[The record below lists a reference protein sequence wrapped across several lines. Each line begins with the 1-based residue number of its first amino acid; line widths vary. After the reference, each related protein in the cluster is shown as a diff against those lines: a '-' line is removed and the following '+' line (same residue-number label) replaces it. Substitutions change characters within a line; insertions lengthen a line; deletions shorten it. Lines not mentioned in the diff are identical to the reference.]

1 MKYILLLALSAAAL
15 LFAGAGCQKEMD
27 SELDDRAGDMRSIY
41 ELLARAYEHLKSSF
55 YVPVETGPAAGF
67 TAGGY
72 MMAAYCDEAQEVTQS
87 SAVYDWYRGRVSA
100 TGMPLWWNNENSG
113 TERWSGL
120 FNCIF
125 SCNEALKYLE
135 DPSLETDY
143 EKAQQ
148 DLMIAQAYALRAYC
162 YLQLIKRWGGVP
174 VLRES
179 LGKDHDYSKDKR
191 ASFAQCVDFIIE
203 SCDKALAADEA
214 LQWRQRLLS
223 YGLPE
228 LSRAAI
234 WTVKSQAA
242 LYAASP
248 LWADDCAGTEKY
260 TWERAAEITKQA
272 LDLCTGHGLAL
283 FDAATAFPDESATGL
298 TPYDKFFL
306 TSYPGS
312 GGWDTETIYQP
323 TNYGAQRQ
331 SLVWQ
336 YAGMPI
342 DDGQVSAGACPTQ
355 EMVDAYEVLNDDG
368 SESTPLLDLANPY
381 NADGSPNISQK
392 ARDFGYVD
400 CSDKMYLN
408 RDPRFYATIY
418 YDGVTVKLE
427 NSEYE
432 VETFVGGNC
441 GLSLSPSSR
450 RNTCTGYYLRKFNN
464 AQSSTSGGNKD
475 GYIRMFRLAELYLN
489 FAEAA
494 YRAHGADW
502 QAPATEV
509 LEMEEGDDGETVEK
523 LNTYG
528 TPMSAREAVN
538 AVRARVGMPGVADDG
553 EAFWLRLCNERRVEL
568 AFEEHRF
575 FDIRRWQQ
583 PDGNLEDILHYT
595 TAMQID
601 EQPNGTYTYQRIK
614 IRDNGYACY
623 TNKFLFLPLP
633 LAEASRLESITGM
646 NWQNPGW

>member
-1 MKYILLLALSAAAL
+1 MKYILLLALYPAAL
-15 LFAGAGCQKEMD
+15 LFPRAGCQKEMD

-162 YLQLIKRWGGVP
+162 YLPLINRWGGVP
-174 VLRES
+174 VLREA

-575 FDIRRWQQ
+575 FDVRRW
-583 PDGNLEDILHYT
+583 
-595 TAMQID
+595 TAPGGDLSKTDRRVTGMRI
-601 EQPNGTYTYQRIK
+601 EESNGQKTYTRFSFDRQS
-614 IRDNGYACY
+614 Y
-623 TNKFLFLPLP
+623 TSKFLKYPVSLDEVRKMLS
-633 LAEASRLESITGM
+633 LTGE
-646 NWQNPGW
+646 NWQNDGWN

>member
-509 LEMEEGDDGETVEK
+509 LEMEEGDDGEMVEK

-575 FDIRRWQQ
+575 FDVRRW
-583 PDGNLEDILHYT
+583 
-595 TAMQID
+595 TAPGGD
-601 EQPNGTYTYQRIK
+601 LSKT
-614 IRDNGYACY
+614 DLACDGYAHRGVERAEDLHP
-623 TNKFLFLPLP
+623 FLVRPPELYLQIPQIP
-633 LAEASRLESITGM
+633 RQSGRGAQDAQSDGRKLAERRMELT
-646 NWQNPGW
+646 

>member
-1 MKYILLLALSAAAL
+1 MKYILLLTLSAAAL
-15 LFAGAGCQKEMD
+15 LLGNAGCQKEMD

-72 MMAAYCDEAQEVTQS
+72 MMAAYCDEAQEATQS
-87 SAVYDWYRGRVSA
+87 SSVYDWYRGSISA
-100 TGMPLWWNNENSG
+100 SYMPLWWNNENSG
-113 TERWSGL
+113 SDRWSGL

-135 DPSLETDY
+135 DPTLETDY
-143 EKAQQ
+143 EEAQRNQ
-148 DLMIAQAYALRAYC
+148 MIAQAYALRAYS

-174 VLRES
+174 VLREA
-179 LGKDHDYSKDKR
+179 LERDHDYSKDKR
-191 ASFAQCVDFIIE
+191 GSFAQCVDFILE
-203 SCDKALAADEA
+203 SCDKALAADDA
-214 LQWRQRLLS
+214 LQWPQRLLS
-223 YGLPE
+223 YSNPE

-234 WTVKSQAA
+234 WAVKSQAV

-248 LWADDCAGTEKY
+248 LWADDYAGTEKY
-260 TWERAAEITKQA
+260 TWARAAEITKQA

-283 FDAATAFPDESATGL
+283 VGDATAFPDESSIGL
-298 TPYDKFFL
+298 AAYDKYFL
-306 TSYPGS
+306 APYPGS
-312 GGWDTETIYQP
+312 GGWDTETLYQP
-323 TNYGAQRQ
+323 TNYGSQKQ

-355 EMVDAYEVLNDDG
+355 EMVDAYEVLNADG

-381 NADGSPNISQK
+381 NADGTPNISQK

-408 RDPRFYATIY
+408 RDPRFYSTIY
-418 YDGVTVKLE
+418 YDGVKVKLE
-427 NSEYE
+427 NGEYG
-432 VETFVGGNC
+432 VETYVGGNC

-464 AQSSTSGGNKD
+464 VQSSTSGGNKD
-475 GYIRMFRLAELYLN
+475 GYIRMYRLAELYLN

-494 YRAHGADW
+494 YRAYGNADQ

-509 LEMEEGDDGETVEK
+509 LEMEEGDDGEMVEK

-528 TPMSAREAVN
+528 APMSARDAVN
-538 AVRARVGMPGVADDG
+538 AVRARVGMPGVADNGD
-553 EAFWLRLCNERRVEL
+553 AFWLRLCNERRVEL

-575 FDIRRWQQ
+575 FDVRRWTK
-583 PDGNLEDILHYT
+583 PDGDLSKTDKRVTGMRIELQNGRKVYSRFSFDRQNYT
-595 TAMQID
+595 S
-601 EQPNGTYTYQRIK
+601 
-614 IRDNGYACY
+614 
-623 TNKFLFLPLP
+623 KFLKYPVSLDEVRKMLS
-633 LAEASRLESITGM
+633 LTGE
-646 NWQNPGW
+646 NWQNDGWN

>member
-125 SCNEALKYLE
+125 SCNEALKY
-135 DPSLETDY
+135 DY
-143 EKAQQ
+143 AKAQQ

-509 LEMEEGDDGETVEK
+509 LEMEEGDDGEMVEK

-575 FDIRRWQQ
+575 FDVRRW
-583 PDGNLEDILHYT
+583 
-595 TAMQID
+595 TAPGGDLSKTDRRVTGMRI
-601 EQPNGTYTYQRIK
+601 EESNGQKTYTRFSFDRQS
-614 IRDNGYACY
+614 Y
-623 TNKFLFLPLP
+623 TSKFLKYPVSLDEVRKMLS
-633 LAEASRLESITGM
+633 LTGE
-646 NWQNPGW
+646 NWQNDGWN

>member
-214 LQWRQRLLS
+214 LQLRLRLLS

-575 FDIRRWQQ
+575 FDVRRW
-583 PDGNLEDILHYT
+583 
-595 TAMQID
+595 TAPGGDLSKTDRRVTGMRI
-601 EQPNGTYTYQRIK
+601 EESNGQKTYTRFSFDRQS
-614 IRDNGYACY
+614 Y
-623 TNKFLFLPLP
+623 TSKFLKYPVSLDEVRKMLS
-633 LAEASRLESITGM
+633 LTGE
-646 NWQNPGW
+646 NWQNDGWN

>member
-125 SCNEALKYLE
+125 SCNEALKY
-135 DPSLETDY
+135 DY
-143 EKAQQ
+143 EEAQQ

-509 LEMEEGDDGETVEK
+509 LEMEEGDDGEMVEK

-553 EAFWLRLCNERRVEL
+553 EAFWLRLCNDRRVEL

-575 FDIRRWQQ
+575 FDVRRW
-583 PDGNLEDILHYT
+583 
-595 TAMQID
+595 TAPGGDLSKTDRRVTGMRI
-601 EQPNGTYTYQRIK
+601 EESNGQKTYTRFSFDRQS
-614 IRDNGYACY
+614 Y
-623 TNKFLFLPLP
+623 TSKFLKYPVSLDEVRKMLS
-633 LAEASRLESITGM
+633 LTGE
-646 NWQNPGW
+646 NWQNDGWN

>member
-368 SESTPLLDLANPY
+368 SVSTQLLDLSYPS
-381 NADGSPNISQK
+381 NADGAPNISQK

-575 FDIRRWQQ
+575 FDVRRW
-583 PDGNLEDILHYT
+583 
-595 TAMQID
+595 TAPGGDLSKTDRRVTGIRI
-601 EQPNGTYTYQRIK
+601 EETNGQKTYTRFSFDRQS
-614 IRDNGYACY
+614 Y
-623 TNKFLFLPLP
+623 TSKFLKYPVSLDEVRKMLS
-633 LAEASRLESITGM
+633 LTGE
-646 NWQNPGW
+646 NWQNDGWN

>member
-418 YDGVTVKLE
+418 YAGVTVKLE
-427 NSEYE
+427 TSEYE
-432 VETFVGGNC
+432 DETFVGGNC

-575 FDIRRWQQ
+575 FDVRRW
-583 PDGNLEDILHYT
+583 
-595 TAMQID
+595 TAPGGDLSKTDRRVTGMRI
-601 EQPNGTYTYQRIK
+601 EESNGQKTYTRFSFDRQS
-614 IRDNGYACY
+614 Y
-623 TNKFLFLPLP
+623 TSKFLKYPVSLDEVRKMLS
-633 LAEASRLESITGM
+633 LTGE
-646 NWQNPGW
+646 NWQNDGWN

>member
-15 LFAGAGCQKEMD
+15 LFAGSGCQKEMD

-355 EMVDAYEVLNDDG
+355 EMVDAYEALNDDG

-509 LEMEEGDDGETVEK
+509 LEGDDGETVEK

-575 FDIRRWQQ
+575 FDVRRW
-583 PDGNLEDILHYT
+583 
-595 TAMQID
+595 TAPGGDLSKTDRRVTGMRI
-601 EQPNGTYTYQRIK
+601 EESNGQKTYTRFSFDRQS
-614 IRDNGYACY
+614 Y
-623 TNKFLFLPLP
+623 TSKFLKYPVSLDEVRKMLS
-633 LAEASRLESITGM
+633 LTGE
-646 NWQNPGW
+646 NWQNDGWN

>member
-392 ARDFGYVD
+392 ARDFG
-400 CSDKMYLN
+400 
-408 RDPRFYATIY
+408 
-418 YDGVTVKLE
+418 
-427 NSEYE
+427 
-432 VETFVGGNC
+432 
-441 GLSLSPSSR
+441 
-450 RNTCTGYYLRKFNN
+450 
-464 AQSSTSGGNKD
+464 
-475 GYIRMFRLAELYLN
+475 
-489 FAEAA
+489 
-494 YRAHGADW
+494 
-502 QAPATEV
+502 
-509 LEMEEGDDGETVEK
+509 
-523 LNTYG
+523 
-528 TPMSAREAVN
+528 
-538 AVRARVGMPGVADDG
+538 
-553 EAFWLRLCNERRVEL
+553 
-568 AFEEHRF
+568 
-575 FDIRRWQQ
+575 
-583 PDGNLEDILHYT
+583 
-595 TAMQID
+595 
-601 EQPNGTYTYQRIK
+601 
-614 IRDNGYACY
+614 
-623 TNKFLFLPLP
+623 
-633 LAEASRLESITGM
+633 
-646 NWQNPGW
+646 